1 MAASWQHIL
10 ESLPPITLE
19 EMKSVKLMNRIDSK
33 FLSSIDLLPLLLADA
48 KNEGYSVQIIED
60 NVRLASYDTW
70 YYDTPELIMYL
81 RHHDKQ
87 LRRQKIRVRQYV
99 DSDLMFLEI
108 KNKTN
113 TGRTKKKRRSLPSL
127 EFPQQLL
134 SSLEQETAEFL
145 LERSW
150 YDPETLIP
158 QVRTQFK
165 RITLV
170 NPEKTERLTIDTD
183 LHWTNLQAGET
194 FCFDKLMVIELK
206 QDGHIQSKMREI
218 LLNLRIKSIKMSKY
232 CMGVALTHN
241 EVKHNRFLP
250 KIRTIEKLL
259 E

>member
-1 MAASWQHIL
+1 MLFRSY
-10 ESLPPITLE
+10 
-19 EMKSVKLMNRIDSK
+19 
-33 FLSSIDLLPLLLADA
+33 LSSIDLLPALLDNARE
-48 KNEGYSVQIIED
+48 EGYSVQVIED
-60 NVRLASYDTW
+60 NVRLATYDTW
-70 YYDTPELIMYL
+70 YYDTPELIMYI

-87 LRRQKIRVRQYV
+87 LRRQKIRIRRYV

-113 TGRTKKKRRSLPSL
+113 TGRTKKKRRSLPAHD
-127 EFPQQLL
+127 FPIQLL
-134 SSLEQETAEFL
+134 SSLEQETADFL

-170 NPEKTERLTIDTD
+170 NKEMTERLTIDTD
-183 LHWTNLQAGET
+183 LHWTNLRTGEH

-206 QDGHIQSKMREI
+206 QDGLIQSKMREI
-218 LLNLRIKSIKMSKY
+218 LLNLRIKPIKMSKY

-250 KIRTIEKLL
+250 KIHTIEKMLNISEL
-259 E
+259 IDTQ